1 MKLYNAILRV
11 NSSSDVTYKQSEIA
25 KSIAVIY
32 EESERLGSSSSAME
46 KDRLE
51 IVKIYHEFPYLKK

>member
-1 MKLYNAILRV
+1 V